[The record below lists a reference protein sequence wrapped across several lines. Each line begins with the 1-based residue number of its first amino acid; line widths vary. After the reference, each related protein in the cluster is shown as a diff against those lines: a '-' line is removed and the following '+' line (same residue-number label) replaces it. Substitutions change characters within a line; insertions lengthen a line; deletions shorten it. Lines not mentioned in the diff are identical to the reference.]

1 MCNIESKKSLVG
13 RSQSKKSIKPLSTRV
28 RLSSAGCTDHAPE
41 TLEKVPAKHRLHADE
56 LIAPACIVKDSVQLE
71 SCTRLVTRDKMMT
84 NSGSALIPG
93 PRVVEYAPAE
103 QFEQVLALGAPA
115 RPNIL

>member
-1 MCNIESKKSLVG
+1 
-13 RSQSKKSIKPLSTRV
+13 
-28 RLSSAGCTDHAPE
+28 
-41 TLEKVPAKHRLHADE
+41 
-56 LIAPACIVKDSVQLE
+56 
-71 SCTRLVTRDKMMT
+71 MMT

-115 RPNIL
+115 RPNTLREFDHKDF